1 MFKTIKEKI
10 QRDKDFPQ
18 RQFDIDV
25 LTRVLRGKLYDHM
38 EYDFNQ
44 EKKDDIGEYIPL
56 RDRRPSVRY
65 GLCRIVVD
73 DSVSLLFS
81 EGHFPAI
88 DCKDEKTRD
97 ALADLVKETKLNQ
110 VMIDAA
116 TTGSVGSVAIFMRVL
131 SNRVFFEVQNTQYL
145 TPTWKKDAPDTL
157 DKVVE
162 QYKVKGSVLKDL
174 GYTIG
179 ADESAAD
186 FWFRREWDA
195 NAETWFMPWKVG
207 TGDGD
212 ADDAQL
218 QKDTQNTTTHGLGFV
233 PVVWVKNLPGGDAI
247 DGECTFPPE
256 AIDTQIEIDYQ
267 LSQAGRGLK
276 YSSDP
281 TLLIKEPAVDND
293 GKLVKGGGNA
303 LVVSSEGDAKLLEIN
318 GTASAAVIE
327 YVRALRE
334 MALESAHGNRSN
346 ADKLSAAQS
355 GRAMEL
361 MNQALIW
368 LADKLR
374 ISYGEG
380 ALLELLRM
388 VVKASAKFKLV
399 KKDGTEIGEMNA
411 TEALSLRWPNWYQP
425 TYADKQTE
433 AQTLGELRDKQ
444 LISQE
449 TAVQTIASSY
459 DIADPADELRKIKAE
474 PPPPGDGGE
483 PKPRQQPLSQSED

>member
-10 QRDKDFPQ
+10 KPDTDFPE
-18 RQFDIDV
+18 RQFNIDI
-25 LTRVLRGKLYDHM
+25 LTRVIRGKLYDHM
-38 EYDFNQ
+38 QYDFNQ
-44 EKKDDIGEYIPL
+44 EKKDGIGEYIPL

-97 ALADLVKETKLNQ
+97 ALADLVKEAKINQ

-131 SNRVFFEVQNTQYL
+131 SNRVFFEVQNTMYL
-145 TPTWKKDAPDTL
+145 EPIWKKDAPDTL

-162 QYKVKGSVLKDL
+162 QYKVKGSVLAKQGYAIAADDL
-174 GYTIG
+174 
-179 ADESAAD
+179 SVD
-186 FWFRREWDA
+186 FWFRREWDSK
-195 NAETWFMPWKVG
+195 AETWFMPWKVG

-212 ADDAQL
+212 ADDQL
-218 QKDTQNTTTHGLGFV
+218 TIDSGNTTTHSLGFA
-233 PVVWVKNLPGGDAI
+233 PVVWVKNLPGGDSI
-247 DGECTFPPE
+247 DGECTFPTE

-267 LSQAGRGLK
+267 LSQSGRGLK

-281 TLLIKEPAVDND
+281 TLMIKEPAVDND
-293 GKLVKGGGNA
+293 GNMIKGGGNA
-303 LVVSSEGDAKLLEIN
+303 LVVGADGDAKLLEIN
-318 GTASAAVIE
+318 GTASEAVIN
-327 YVRALRE
+327 YVRCLRE
-334 MALESAHGNRSN
+334 FALETAHGNRSN

-361 MNQALIW
+361 MNQSLIW

-388 VVKASAKFKLV
+388 VVKASRKFKLV
-399 KKDGTEIGEMNA
+399 KKDGTEIGELNDK
-411 TEALSLRWPNWYQP
+411 EPLSLRWPNWYAP
-425 TYADKQTE
+425 TYADKQVE
-433 AQTLGELRDKQ
+433 ATTLGELRDKQ
-444 LISQE
+444 LLSQE
-449 TAVQTIASSY
+449 TAIKTVSGNY
-459 DIADPADELRKIKAE
+459 DIADPADEMRKIKEE
-474 PPPPGDGGE
+474 PPPVNTGGT
-483 PKPRQQPLSQSED
+483 KPPIIPPED